1 MKGTR
6 FILLVEDSDD
16 DALLFDRVVSKAD
29 LGIELRRVH
38 NGQEGIDYL
47 LGVGKFSD
55 RKHFPLPHVIMLDL
69 KMPICDGFDFL
80 NWKRSQPS
88 LACLPTIVMTSSEF
102 RGDIRRSYELGAN
115 SFTMKVK
122 SNDSMNERVK
132 ALREWW
138 FENAVL
144 IPPPE
149 NPITTATSR

>member
-29 LGIELRRVH
+29 LGIQMRRVH

-47 LGVGKFSD
+47 MGAGDFSD
-55 RKHFPLPHVIMLDL
+55 RKRFPLPHVIMLDL

-80 NWKRSQPS
+80 HWKRNQPS
-88 LACLPTIVMTSSEF
+88 LACLPTIVMTSSRF
-102 RGDIRRSYELGAN
+102 DGDIRRSYELGAH
-115 SFTMKVK
+115 SFTMKV
-122 SNDSMNERVK
+122 NTTDSLSDRVN
-132 ALREWW
+132 ALRRWW

-144 IPPPE
+144 IPPSQS
-149 NPITTATSR
+149 NMATKKLD

>member
-29 LGIELRRVH
+29 LGIQMRRVH

-47 LGVGKFSD
+47 MGIGDFSD
-55 RKHFPLPHVIMLDL
+55 RKRFPLPHVIMLDL

-80 NWKRSQPS
+80 NWKRNQPS
-88 LACLPTIVMTSSEF
+88 LMCLPTIVMTSSRF
-102 RGDIRRSYELGAN
+102 DGDIRRSYELGAH
-115 SFTMKVK
+115 SFTMKV
-122 SNDSMNERVK
+122 NTADSLSDRVE
-132 ALREWW
+132 ALRKWW

-144 IPPPE
+144 IPPSQS
-149 NPITTATSR
+149 NIASKKTV